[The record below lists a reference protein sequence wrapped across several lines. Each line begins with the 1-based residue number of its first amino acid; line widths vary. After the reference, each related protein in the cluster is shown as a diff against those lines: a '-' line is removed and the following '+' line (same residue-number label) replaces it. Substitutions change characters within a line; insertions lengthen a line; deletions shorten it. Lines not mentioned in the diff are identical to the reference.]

1 MTGRRESGQQLE
13 ASEASETLEASEAS
27 EASGVDL

>member
-1 MTGRRESGQQLE
+1 MTGRSESGQQLE
-13 ASEASETLEASEAS
+13 ASKASEVLEASEAS